1 MKKKIIS
8 YFLVLFS
15 LAVFDKAVKYVD
27 VFSVNLSVQYN
38 GSLMLFIGFVGL
50 VWSQETRNKFERK
63 VLILLSMAFLLRF
76 VLNLIAINTDY
87 EKYSGIVNNNYVD
100 VFTWV
105 LVIVGLIIILWER
118 FITTRQ

>member
-8 YFLVLFS
+8 YFLVLLS

-50 VWSQETRNKFERK
+50 VWSTETRNKFERK
-63 VLILLSMAFLLRF
+63 LLIVLSSAFMLRF
-76 VLNLIAINTDY
+76 ILNLIAINATL
-87 EKYSGIVNNNYVD
+87 EKYSAIVNNNYID
-100 VFTWV
+100 AATWFL
-105 LVIVGLIIILWER
+105 LVVAIVIILIRCRE
-118 FITTRQ
+118 